1 MHRPVVSACRCRRK
15 AISPIFSNKHSVL
28 TQFQSHNHVP
38 GLVVVRAT
46 SELRFSSPQTFH
58 TFIMKLHH
66 LLPRALQLLGFLSTT
81 TLLAHSAAVQLEPSL
96 ELSPRR
102 LATRQTGITLTSL
115 TYSGTGCP
123 SGTPSPPPAPPPS
136 NSPSTQTPSP
146 PSSTQASP
154 PPSTPAPAPSS
165 HPSPSPAAYALLSRA
180 RATSAAGN
188 GSLCFHDPYSMLLF
202 ALSFPFRFTLPA
214 LIKSFRHE

>member
-1 MHRPVVSACRCRRK
+1 
-15 AISPIFSNKHSVL
+15 
-28 TQFQSHNHVP
+28 
-38 GLVVVRAT
+38 
-46 SELRFSSPQTFH
+46 
-58 TFIMKLHH
+58 MKLHH

-115 TYSGTGCP
+115 TYSGTGCL

-146 PSSTQASP
+146 PSSTQASLLLQH
-154 PPSTPAPAPSS
+154 S

-214 LIKSFRHE
+214 LVKSFRDE